1 MRKNLHHVLI
11 LSAALFL
18 SAQANAF
25 TANHWWVGLGYYS
38 ENALNKVATDAT
50 GKTGFLGTANY
61 PLIVKYDLAAWQSW
75 FVAPQLNYTL
85 LPRETKGNGAKVTLT
100 HLVFNIGQN
109 TSSDFEWSFGPGI
122 LRETIQGK
130 GGTTTL
136 NNGTGTSTFA
146 NPGRTVS
153 IHKITL
159 DVGGALTSGRMRYGL
174 DLYFVA
180 PFSSKERTQNL
191 MLSFAYDLSA
201 SSSGGGGGMF
211 LWSR

>member
-1 MRKNLHHVLI
+1 MEKPLHHVLVLI
-11 LSAALFL
+11 VALL
-18 SAQANAF
+18 LGEQSHAF
-25 TANHWWVGLGYYS
+25 TAGHWWSGIGYYS
-38 ENALNKVATDAT
+38 ENAINEVANNPE
-50 GKTGFLGTANY
+50 GKTGFFGTANY
-61 PLIVKYDLAAWQSW
+61 PLTFKYDWAMTQSW
-75 FVAPQLNYTL
+75 FLAPQLNYTL
-85 LPRETKGNGAKVTLT
+85 FPRETKGKGAKVTLT
-100 HLVFNIGQN
+100 HIVFQFGQN
-109 TSSDFEWSFGPGI
+109 TASGLEWSFGPGI

-159 DVGGALTSGRMRYGL
+159 DVGGAIISGRVRYGL

-191 MLSFAYDLSA
+191 MLSVAYDLS
-201 SSSGGGGGMF
+201 GTGGGGMF
-211 LWSR
+211 